1 MLRADNEVDKERFEK
16 LKETEIKR
24 GRAEEKAIEVSA
36 GQVKELRARE
46 GRSKEE
52 EAGPEVKIT
61 TTSS

>member
-1 MLRADNEVDKERFEK
+1 MRPDNEVDKERFEK
-16 LKETEIKR
+16 LKETEMKR
-24 GRAEEKAIEVSA
+24 GRSEEKATEVSA

-52 EAGPEVKIT
+52 EPGPDVKIT